1 MKTTNTRTVTERNF
15 EETVKSGI
23 VFLDFW
29 ASWCGP
35 CRAFAPIFEAAAAR
49 HPDIVFG
56 KIDTEAEPH
65 LSAAFGIQSIPTLM
79 ILRDGILLGVQPG
92 MVPREALDELAAQVR
107 ALDMDKVR
115 AQHQATEAKR
125 SAQPKTR
132 RFASERPPA

>member
-1 MKTTNTRTVTERNF
+1 MKTTTSPRTITAQNF

-49 HPDIVFG
+49 HPDIIFG
-56 KIDTEAEPH
+56 KIDTEAEPQ

-79 ILRDGILLGVQPG
+79 ILRDGILLAVQPG
-92 MVPREALDELAAQVR
+92 MVPKEGLDDLAEQVR
-107 ALDMDKVR
+107 TLDMDKVR
-115 AQHQATEAKR
+115 AQHQEAEAKR
-125 SAQPKTR
+125 GAAAKKR
-132 RFASERPPA
+132 KVAG